1 MSLLSLH
8 LLGSPVLRQ
17 HSAEVKT
24 VDEEVQRLVDDMF
37 ETMDAAKGV
46 GLAANQV
53 GIARRVAVVD
63 ADGDR
68 FAMIDPV
75 IVETEGRAT
84 AEEGCLS
91 IPEIYGDVT
100 RSERVVVEALDEE
113 GVRYRKE
120 ATGLKARAIQ
130 HEIDHLDGILFLD
143 HLSLL
148 KRQMLLS
155 RWRREHKDDA
165 VHTKEVQAASA
176 RLE

>member
-1 MSLLSLH
+1 MSLLPLH

-17 HSAEVKT
+17 RSAEVKV
-24 VDEEVQRLVDDMF
+24 VDDEVRRLIDDMF
-37 ETMDAAKGV
+37 ETMDAARGV

-68 FAMIDPV
+68 FAMVDPV
-75 IVETEGRAT
+75 LIETEGRAA

-91 IPEIYGDVT
+91 IPDIYGDVT
-100 RSERVVVEALDEE
+100 RPERIVVEALDRE
-113 GVRYRKE
+113 GNRYRKE

-143 HLSLL
+143 HLSLV
-148 KRQMLLS
+148 KRQMLLA
-155 RWRREHKDDA
+155 RWRREHKDDTSY
-165 VHTKEVQAASA
+165 VKEVQAAPTPSD
-176 RLE
+176 

>member
-1 MSLLSLH
+1 MSLLPLH

-17 HSAEVKT
+17 RSAEVGP
-24 VDEEVQRLVDDMF
+24 VDEDVRRLVDDMF
-37 ETMDAAKGV
+37 ETMDAAHGV

-75 IVETEGRAT
+75 VVETEGSST

-91 IPEIYGDVT
+91 IPEIYADVT
-100 RSERVVVEALDEE
+100 RPERVVIEALDRE
-113 GVRYRKE
+113 GNRYRRE

-143 HLSLL
+143 HLSLV
-148 KRQMLLS
+148 KRQMLLA
-155 RWRREHKDDA
+155 RYRREHKDD
-165 VHTKEVQAASA
+165 VGFIKEVQAESASS
-176 RLE
+176 E